1 MILLLR
7 VLING
12 RMVIRINGIILELP
26 MIEVTV
32 IVSEFIK
39 EANNG
44 IQNPV
49 TVQILMLFS
58 A

>member
-44 IQNPV
+44 IQNLV